1 MSFSFD
7 PDEAAV
13 VIQVRLWGP
22 RGRTVTRLALDTGAT
37 ETLVNWDIAVL
48 LGYDPSASPT
58 RRQIITGSGVES
70 APEIPIDRIEA
81 LGMERFS
88 FPVLCHTLPSS
99 AGVDGLLGL
108 DFLRGQRVVLD
119 FRTGIIAVD

>member
-1 MSFSFD
+1 MSFPFD

-48 LGYDPSASPT
+48 LGYDPSGSST
-58 RRQIITGSGVES
+58 RLEDLQDLAVVAERRE
-70 APEIPIDRIEA
+70 EEA
-81 LGMERFS
+81 ISLREMKRR
-88 FPVLCHTLPSS
+88 
-99 AGVDGLLGL
+99 LLE
-108 DFLRGQRVVLD
+108 
-119 FRTGIIAVD
+119 